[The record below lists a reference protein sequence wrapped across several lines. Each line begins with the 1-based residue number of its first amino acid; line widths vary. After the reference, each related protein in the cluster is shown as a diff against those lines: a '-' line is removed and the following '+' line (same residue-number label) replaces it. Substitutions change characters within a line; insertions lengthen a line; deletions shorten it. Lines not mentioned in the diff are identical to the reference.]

1 MKITLNSIKIAICAL
16 AVCMTLSAH
25 AVRIVDNENTKAVG
39 HVKWHKEKSVNTNDV
54 MNAHVPDNA
63 VNVVFIRQA
72 DQDPLQT
79 SANIAIND
87 RFQVSIQPGNFSQV
101 YSCSGI
107 NQLSSA
113 VTGAKHNDLLANL
126 QTHYLSAGQ
135 TYYFYVEVDDNAR
148 STIKQIDDTSA
159 KSLLEH
165 TRLQTH
171 QISRVVPNCPA
182 PAPAPIPAP
191 AVVKPAPVS
200 VATTA
205 KQTRSIELA
214 VLFDTDKSVVK
225 SQYHDKIKEAAD
237 FLASHPNATVV
248 IEGHTDSRA
257 SEPYNQALSERRANA
272 VRNVL
277 IKNYGVNP
285 DIITAEGHGE
295 LRPIA
300 SNNTAEG
307 RQQNRR
313 VVAVFTY

>member
-1 MKITLNSIKIAICAL
+1 M
-16 AVCMTLSAH
+16 
-25 AVRIVDNENTKAVG
+25 
-39 HVKWHKEKSVNTNDV
+39 
-54 MNAHVPDNA
+54 
-63 VNVVFIRQA
+63 
-72 DQDPLQT
+72 
-79 SANIAIND
+79 
-87 RFQVSIQPGNFSQV
+87 
-101 YSCSGI
+101 
-107 NQLSSA
+107 
-113 VTGAKHNDLLANL
+113 
-126 QTHYLSAGQ
+126 
-135 TYYFYVEVDDNAR
+135 
-148 STIKQIDDTSA
+148 
-159 KSLLEH
+159 
-165 TRLQTH
+165 
-171 QISRVVPNCPA
+171 
-182 PAPAPIPAP
+182 
-191 AVVKPAPVS
+191 
-200 VATTA
+200 
-205 KQTRSIELA
+205 
-214 VLFDTDKSVVK
+214 LFDTDKSVVK